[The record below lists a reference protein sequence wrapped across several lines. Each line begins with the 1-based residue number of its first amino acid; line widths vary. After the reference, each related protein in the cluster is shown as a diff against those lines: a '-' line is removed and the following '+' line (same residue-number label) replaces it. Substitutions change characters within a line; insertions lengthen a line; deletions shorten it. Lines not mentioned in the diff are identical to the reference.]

1 MAIIKKDDVMPER
14 PVIITLYGIPGSGK
28 TSTANTSE
36 KPLLIDCDRGASR
49 ATNRVDTLV
58 AQNWNDIASEIPN
71 MKEYKTVIVD
81 TVRSVSED
89 FLSDFVISQNY
100 KLKTNTLKRY
110 GEIGSLFKEFVNS
123 LRAFGVDIVFVA
135 HDKETTEGDIV
146 KHSPDCIGQSKEL
159 LLRISDQVG
168 YITVV
173 NGKRTILW
181 EPSDTA
187 IGKNVA
193 QFKPTEI
200 PDPAD
205 PKYPTFMADTIK
217 AVKLALV
224 NKSEAQRK
232 ANEMLESLRAE
243 LDKVEDDSAA
253 AELMKKC
260 ADLPKVMKLPFFN
273 EMKEK
278 LTGKGFVYADG
289 KFTKAADKKS
299 AAKTKGNAEK

>member
-1 MAIIKKDDVMPER
+1 MAIIKKNEVMPER

-28 TSTANTSE
+28 TSTANTSN

-58 AQNWNDIASEIPN
+58 AQNWNDIASEIPS
-71 MKEYKTVIVD
+71 MKNYKTVIVD

-89 FLSDFVISQNY
+89 FLSDYVISQNY
-100 KLKTNTLKRY
+100 KLKTNTLKRF

-123 LRAFGVDIVFVA
+123 LRNFGVDIVFVA

-181 EPSDTA
+181 EPSDT
-187 IGKNVA
+187 ITGKNVA
-193 QFKPTEI
+193 QFPPTEI
-200 PDPAD
+200 PEPTDVS
-205 PKYPTFMADTIK
+205 YPTFMDNVIK
-217 AVKLALV
+217 SVKKALV

-232 ANEMLESLRAE
+232 ANEMLEGLRME
-243 LDKVEDDSAA
+243 LDAVTTDKAA

-260 ADLPKVMKLPFFN
+260 ADLPQVMKLPFFS
-273 EMKEK
+273 EIKEN
-278 LTGKGFVYADG
+278 LVSKGFSYEGG
-289 KFTKAADKKS
+289 KFTKA
-299 AAKTKGNAEK
+299 KTEKASKASENTK

>member
-28 TSTANTSE
+28 TSTANTSN

-58 AQNWNDIASEIPN
+58 AQNWNDIASEIPE

-89 FLSDFVISQNY
+89 FLSDYVINQNY
-100 KLKTNTLKRY
+100 KLKTNSLKRY
-110 GEIGSLFKEFVNS
+110 GEIGVLFKEFVNS
-123 LRAFGVDIVFVA
+123 LRNFGVDIVFVA

-168 YITVV
+168 YITVI

-181 EPSDTA
+181 EPSDT
-187 IGKNVA
+187 ITGKNVA

-200 PDPAD
+200 PEPTD
-205 PKYPTFMADTIK
+205 PKYPTFFADLIK
-217 AVKLALV
+217 SVKHALV

-232 ANEMLESLRAE
+232 ANALLEELRAE
-243 LDKVEDDSAA
+243 LDKVVDDKTAD
-253 AELMKKC
+253 ELMKKC
-260 ADLPKVMKLPFFN
+260 VELPQVMKQPFFM
-273 EMKEK
+273 EIKEN
-278 LTGKGFVYADG
+278 LSSKGFTYAEG
-289 KFTKAADKKS
+289 KFTKPAGEK
-299 AAKTKGNAEK
+299 AAKTKKSNEK